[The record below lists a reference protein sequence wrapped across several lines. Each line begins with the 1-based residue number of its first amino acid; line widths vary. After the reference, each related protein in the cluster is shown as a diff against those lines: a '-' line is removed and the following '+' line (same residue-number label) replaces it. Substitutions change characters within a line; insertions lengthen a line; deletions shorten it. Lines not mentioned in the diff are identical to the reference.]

1 MSQVSRLLR
10 ETKDL
15 IRYVELDVKILP
27 EIVAERIYPDRGSM
41 RYTATPSGNDSPA
54 GVRKIRRRSAASVIR
69 MARRSYS

>member
-27 EIVAERIYPDRGSM
+27 EIVAAYLSGSRIH
-41 RYTATPSGNDSPA
+41 AVHGNTF
-54 GVRKIRRRSAASVIR
+54 GQ
-69 MARRSYS
+69 